1 MLNMKRLGKRI
12 ACLRKKANLRQ
23 WQVAER
29 CGVSIQAVSKWETG
43 LNCPDLL
50 LLDDLAAV
58 LGVEIKDLFDF
69 EEVI

>member
-1 MLNMKRLGKRI
+1 MKRLGKRI
-12 ACLRKKANLRQ
+12 ACLRKNANLRQ

-58 LGVEIKDLFDF
+58 LGVEIKDLFVID
-69 EEVI
+69 EVG